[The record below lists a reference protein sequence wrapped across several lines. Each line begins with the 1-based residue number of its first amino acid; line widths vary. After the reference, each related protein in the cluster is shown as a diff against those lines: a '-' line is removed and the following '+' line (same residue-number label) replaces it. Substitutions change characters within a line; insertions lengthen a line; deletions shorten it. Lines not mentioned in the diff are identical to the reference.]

1 MSEIERC
8 KRDIEDIR
16 DQLRREHTKMIEDK
30 RTRYTIYTPCS
41 KKTKPPNFGSKL
53 VKS

>member
-30 RTRYTIYTPCS
+30 RTRYAVTAWPVVFEFC
-41 KKTKPPNFGSKL
+41 
-53 VKS
+53 